1 MDTVD
6 KRTREVLEALEAQG
20 FTVRRTRRG
29 HFFVT
34 KDGQP
39 VTTFSGTASDHR
51 SLTNA
56 LAQAR
61 RAGFRW
67 PT

>member
-1 MDTVD
+1 MD
-6 KRTREVLEALEAQG
+6 KRTREALEALEAQG

-29 HFFVT
+29 HYFVT

-39 VTTFSGTASDHR
+39 VTTFSGTPSDRHAFA
-51 SLTNA
+51 NA
-56 LAQAR
+56 LAAAR